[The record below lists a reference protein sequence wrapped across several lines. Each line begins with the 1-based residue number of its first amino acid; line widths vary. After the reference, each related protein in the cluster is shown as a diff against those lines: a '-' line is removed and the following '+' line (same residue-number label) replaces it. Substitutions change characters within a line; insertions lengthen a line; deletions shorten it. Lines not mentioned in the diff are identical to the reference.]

1 MIERKCGQVP
11 DMADKVV
18 AKSAA
23 RDEIADAQ
31 RGERFKISKAHA
43 RAKEGNISG
52 YISAQR
58 RVRAHDRYALFDDPL
73 AQPPRPG
80 FGFCLRRV
88 CPIGFRMRHCCH
100 VGVPLYGK
108 GVSCRVT
115 LAIAMRPIDGIHRYM
130 ADFLRRPRQE
140 VILTVAASRVVSCRA
155 LGTSSPTR
163 YQRRRLT
170 RALSLPQAQPAADGS
185 ASPWGRPEL
194 F

>member
-18 AKSAA
+18 AKPAA

-43 RAKEGNISG
+43 RAKERNING
-52 YISAQR
+52 YISAYR

-73 AQPPRPG
+73 ARPPRPV

-88 CPIGFRMRHCCH
+88 CLIGFRARHCCH
-100 VGVPLYGK
+100 VGVPRSGK
-108 GVSCRVT
+108 CVSCRVT

-140 VILTVAASRVVSCRA
+140 VILTVAARYLRKRISIRSR
-155 LGTSSPTR
+155 TPTR
-163 YQRRRLT
+163 VESTPWRSA
-170 RALSLPQAQPAADGS
+170 RAC
-185 ASPWGRPEL
+185 RPCMALRSNSKQEV
-194 F
+194 